1 MIILNNIFMKKVNS
15 IYVLI
20 LFFLCSVLTSNVF
33 AQEEQANKTEK
44 KKSGFGSFLKKV
56 GETAT
61 GINMTDEQ
69 FVVNPLSAR
78 FNVEVIDCVG
88 NSSEQKFDVI
98 LKITNKS
105 TNESNMC
112 VGGSCSGG
120 SMAVDKE
127 GNSYKPA
134 SCAGDCKDFPTGV
147 SVKVVV
153 TFEKILPSVN
163 AMEVIKLNLKNYGVV
178 ELRNM
183 KIKWDVAP
191 VESNTNL
198 VVQTQ
203 QASLVNSLASKYDIE
218 LVSCEGD
225 NAKQRVDI
233 TLKVKNKSTNERICI
248 GGSCSGNSMAIDSD
262 GNSYKSESCA
272 GDCKDLP
279 TGINVKAAVGFE
291 NILPSVK
298 SFDYVKLNIGNGVIE
313 IKNLTVSW
321 K

>member
-1 MIILNNIFMKKVNS
+1 MKKERFIFVMATF
-15 IYVLI
+15 LI
-20 LFFLCSVLTSNVF
+20 CGFFVQNIV
-33 AQEEQANKTEK
+33 AQSEQTNKTEK

-78 FNVEVIDCVG
+78 FNVEIADCVG

-112 VGGSCSGG
+112 VGGSCSGS

-147 SVKVVV
+147 AVKVVV
-153 TFEKILPSVN
+153 TFEKILPTLT
-163 AMEVIKLNLKNYGVV
+163 AMEVIKLNLKNYGVI

-183 KIKWDVAP
+183 KIKWDAAP
-191 VESNTNL
+191 AETIADTAI
-198 VVQTQ
+198 QTQ
-203 QASLVNSLASKYDIE
+203 QVALVNSLASKYDIE

-225 NAKQRVDI
+225 IAKQRVDV
-233 TLKVKNKSTNERICI
+233 TLKVKNKSTNERVCI
-248 GGSCSGNSMAIDSD
+248 GGSCSGNSMAVDAD

-279 TGINVKAAVGFE
+279 TGINVKAVVGFE
-291 NILPSVK
+291 NILPSIK
-298 SFDYVKLNIGNGVIE
+298 AFDYMKLNVGNGFIE
-313 IKNLTVSW
+313 IRNLTVNW